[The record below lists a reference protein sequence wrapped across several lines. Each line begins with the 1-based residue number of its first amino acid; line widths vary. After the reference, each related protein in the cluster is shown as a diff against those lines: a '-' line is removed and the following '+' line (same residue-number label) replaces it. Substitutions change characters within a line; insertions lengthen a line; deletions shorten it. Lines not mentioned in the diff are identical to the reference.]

1 MSFIAIDAQTH
12 DIITILPGRK
22 NAEIKRFFNN
32 RYSKRNREQVT
43 RVVMDFNSQY
53 AAAITEPFPYAELVA
68 DNFHLVQ
75 MGLRSLNQT
84 GYSWWNSS
92 NQTRENT
99 VFLST
104 IGDFI
109 LWIMRLLKPVK
120 HNGFRI

>member
-1 MSFIAIDAQTH
+1 MDYLKPSVSTNFAQPVGKFAIDAQAH
-12 DIITILPGRK
+12 DIITILPGCK

-53 AAAITEPFPYAELVA
+53 AAAITELFPHTELVA
-68 DNFHLVQ
+68 NNFHLVQ
-75 MGLRSLNQT
+75 MSLRSL
-84 GYSWWNSS
+84 

-109 LWIMRLLKPVK
+109 L
-120 HNGFRI
+120 

>member
-1 MSFIAIDAQTH
+1 MSFIAIDAQAH

-53 AAAITEPFPYAELVA
+53 AAAITELFPHAKLVA
-68 DNFHLVQ
+68 NNFFHLVQ
-75 MGLRSLNQT
+75 MSLRSL
-84 GYSWWNSS
+84 

-109 LWIMRLLKPVK
+109 L
-120 HNGFRI
+120 